1 MATGWIRARAPA
13 TIANLGPGFDVFA
26 LAVRGPADE
35 VAIRPAKR
43 DSLQVHGVG
52 AAGIPSTLSGNTA
65 GIAIEALRKAT
76 GISQP
81 LEVRVAKGIPPGRGL
96 GSSAGSCAAAALAF
110 LKAFPK
116 SRDLG
121 IAGVLRAAVEGEA
134 AVSGRHYDNVAGAL
148 LGGFVILGSSEPLLL
163 TREPVSP
170 RIALAI
176 AIPDFALRTAD
187 MRKILPP
194 VVPLSDAV
202 SNVGH
207 AAILALALAR
217 GDAALAGRCLEDRF
231 AEPVRAPFLD
241 GYAEARSAALKA
253 GATGFG
259 LCGSGSSVFAFA
271 PNSGVAGIL
280 AEAMC
285 DAFRSRGRAATPLV
299 TAVDNRVPSAG
310 LLPSFGHRFSV
321 LAGRGLPSISWGH
334 PPGISQSGL
343 ESRPDGITGETSR
356 PRTPVL
362 QHAPTPRRS
371 RR

>member
-13 TIANLGPGFDVFA
+13 TIANLGPGFDVFV

-35 VAIRPAKR
+35 VAVRPATR
-43 DSLQVHGVG
+43 DSLQVHGVE
-52 AAGIPSTLSGNTA
+52 AAGIPSTFSGNTA
-65 GIAIEALRKAT
+65 GIAIEALRAAT
-76 GISQP
+76 GISEA
-81 LEVRVAKGIPPGRGL
+81 LEVRVVKGIPPGRGL

-134 AVSGRHYDNVAGAL
+134 AVSGRHFDNLAGAL
-148 LGGFVILGSSEPLLL
+148 LGGFVVLGSSEPLLL

-176 AIPDFALRTAD
+176 AIPDFVLRTAD

-194 VVPLSDAV
+194 VVPLRDAV

-207 AAILALALAR
+207 AAILTLALAR
-217 GDAALAGRCLEDRF
+217 GDSALAGRCLEDRF
-231 AEPVRAPFLD
+231 AEPVRAPSLP
-241 GYAEARSAALKA
+241 GYAEARSASQRA
-253 GATGFG
+253 GAPGFA

-271 PNSGVAGIL
+271 PDRTVAGDL

-285 DAFRSRGRAATPLV
+285 DGFRSAGQAASPFV
-299 TAVDNRVPSAG
+299 TSVDNRVPIAG
-310 LLPSFGHRFSV
+310 LLPALGRRFYV
-321 LAGRGLPSISWGH
+321 LTGRGPAMSQLGRPAPI
-334 PPGISQSGL
+334 PPI
-343 ESRPDGITGETSR
+343 E
-356 PRTPVL
+356 
-362 QHAPTPRRS
+362 A
-371 RR
+371 

>member
-1 MATGWIRARAPA
+1 SP
-13 TIANLGPGFDVFA
+13 DVVMSGCP
-26 LAVRGPADE
+26 LAAYECD
-35 VAIRPAKR
+35 
-43 DSLQVHGVG
+43 
-52 AAGIPSTLSGNTA
+52 
-65 GIAIEALRKAT
+65 
-76 GISQP
+76 
-81 LEVRVAKGIPPGRGL
+81 
-96 GSSAGSCAAAALAF
+96 
-110 LKAFPK
+110 
-116 SRDLG
+116 
-121 IAGVLRAAVEGEA
+121 A
-134 AVSGRHYDNVAGAL
+134 AVSGLQYDNVACAL
-148 LGGFVILGSSEPLLL
+148 LGVFVILGSSEPLLL

-217 GDAALAGRCLEDRF
+217 GDAVLAGRCLEDRF

-271 PNSGVAGIL
+271 PNSGVAGVL

-285 DAFRSRGRAATPLV
+285 DAFRSRGHAATPLA
-299 TAVDNRVPSAG
+299 TAVHNR
-310 LLPSFGHRFSV
+310 LP
-321 LAGRGLPSISWGH
+321 
-334 PPGISQSGL
+334 
-343 ESRPDGITGETSR
+343 T
-356 PRTPVL
+356 
-362 QHAPTPRRS
+362 
-371 RR
+371 

>member
-1 MATGWIRARAPA
+1 MGAGWIRACAPA

-35 VAIRPAKR
+35 VAVRPATR
-43 DSLQVHGVG
+43 DSLQVHGVE
-52 AAGIPSTLSGNTA
+52 AAGIPSTFSGNTA
-65 GIAIEALRKAT
+65 GIAIEALRAAT
-76 GISQP
+76 GISQA
-81 LEVRVAKGIPPGRGL
+81 LEVRVVKGIPPGRGL

-134 AVSGRHYDNVAGAL
+134 AVAGRHFDNLAGGL
-148 LGGFVILGSSEPLLL
+148 RGGFVILGSSDPLLL
-163 TREPVSP
+163 TREPVRP

-176 AIPDFALRTAD
+176 AIPNFVLRTAD

-194 VVPLSDAV
+194 VVPLPNAV

-207 AAILALALAR
+207 AAILALGLAR

-241 GYAEARSAALKA
+241 GYAKARSAALMA

-285 DAFRSRGRAATPLV
+285 EAFRSRGHAATPLV
-299 TAVDNRVPSAG
+299 TAVDNRVPTAG
-310 LLPSFGHRFSV
+310 LLPSFGRRFSV
-321 LAGRGLPSISWGH
+321 LAGRGPPSISWGH

-343 ESRPDGITGETSR
+343 ESRPDGITGGASR
-356 PRTPVL
+356 PRTPL
-362 QHAPTPRRS
+362 RRHARTPRRS
-371 RR
+371 PH

>member
-1 MATGWIRARAPA
+1 MGAGWIRACAPA
-13 TIANLGPGFDVFA
+13 TIANLGPGFDAFA

-35 VAIRPAKR
+35 VAVRPATR
-43 DSLQVHGVG
+43 DSLQVHGVE
-52 AAGIPSTLSGNTA
+52 AAGIPSTFSGNTA
-65 GIAIEALRKAT
+65 GIAIEALRAAT
-76 GISQP
+76 GISQA
-81 LEVRVAKGIPPGRGL
+81 LEVRVVKGIPPGRGL

-134 AVSGRHYDNVAGAL
+134 AVSGRHFDNLAGAL
-148 LGGFVILGSSEPLLL
+148 LGGFVVLGSSEPLLL

-170 RIALAI
+170 GIALAI
-176 AIPDFALRTAD
+176 AIPDFVLRTAD

-194 VVPLSDAV
+194 VVPLRDAV

-253 GATGFG
+253 GATGFASLRLG
-259 LCGSGSSVFAFA
+259 VQRLRLRSEFGRRRVPRRGDVRRVPVARPRRDPPRDRGRQPRSERGPPPPIRAPVLGSA
-271 PNSGVAGIL
+271 
-280 AEAMC
+280 
-285 DAFRSRGRAATPLV
+285 RSRSALDFAE
-299 TAVDNRVPSAG
+299 PS
-310 LLPSFGHRFSV
+310 H
-321 LAGRGLPSISWGH
+321 
-334 PPGISQSGL
+334 
-343 ESRPDGITGETSR
+343 
-356 PRTPVL
+356 
-362 QHAPTPRRS
+362 
-371 RR
+371 

>member
-1 MATGWIRARAPA
+1 MATGWVRARAPA

-26 LAVRGPADE
+26 LAMRGLADE
-35 VAIRPAKR
+35 VAVRPAER
-43 DSLQVHGVG
+43 DSLRVQGVD
-52 AAGIPSTLSGNTA
+52 AADLPSTFSGNTA
-65 GIAIEALRKAT
+65 GIVIEALRAAT
-76 GISQP
+76 GIMQS
-81 LEVRVAKGIPPGRGL
+81 LEVRVTKGIPSGRGL
-96 GSSAGSCAAAALAF
+96 GSSAASCAAAALAF
-110 LKAFPK
+110 LRACPKA
-116 SRDLG
+116 RVLG
-121 IAGVLRAAVEGEA
+121 ISGVLRAAVEGEA
-134 AVSGRHYDNVAGAL
+134 AVSGRHYDNLAAAL
-148 LGGFVILGSSEPLLL
+148 LGGFVTLGSSEPLLL
-163 TREPVSP
+163 SRNPVNA
-170 RIALAI
+170 RVALAI
-176 AIPDFALRTAD
+176 AIPRFVLRTAD
-187 MRKILPP
+187 MRGILPS
-194 VVPLSDAV
+194 VVSLRDAV

-217 GDAALAGRCLEDRF
+217 GDSTLAGRCLEDRF
-231 AEPVRAPFLD
+231 AAPVRAPFLP
-241 GYAEARSAALKA
+241 GYAEARSASRST
-253 GATGFG
+253 GAPGFA

-271 PNSGVAGIL
+271 PDRKVAGDL

-285 DAFRSRGRAATPLV
+285 NGFRSRGAAARTFV
-299 TAVDNRVPSAG
+299 TSVDNRVPIAG

>member
-35 VAIRPAKR
+35 VAVRPAKR

-76 GISQP
+76 GISQR
-81 LEVRVAKGIPPGRGL
+81 LEVRIAKGIPPGRGL

-116 SRDLG
+116 SRDLR

-148 LGGFVILGSSEPLLL
+148 LG
-163 TREPVSP
+163 
-170 RIALAI
+170 
-176 AIPDFALRTAD
+176 
-187 MRKILPP
+187 
-194 VVPLSDAV
+194 
-202 SNVGH
+202 
-207 AAILALALAR
+207 
-217 GDAALAGRCLEDRF
+217 
-231 AEPVRAPFLD
+231 

-271 PNSGVAGIL
+271 PNSGVAGSL

-285 DAFRSRGRAATPLV
+285 DAFRSRGHAATPIV

-321 LAGRGLPSISWGH
+321 L
-334 PPGISQSGL
+334 
-343 ESRPDGITGETSR
+343 
-356 PRTPVL
+356 
-362 QHAPTPRRS
+362 
-371 RR
+371 

>member
-52 AAGIPSTLSGNTA
+52 AAGIPSTFSGNTA

-76 GISQP
+76 GISQA

-134 AVSGRHYDNVAGAL
+134 AVSGRHFDNLAGAL
-148 LGGFVILGSSEPLLL
+148 LGGFVVLGSSEPLLL

-170 RIALAI
+170 GIALAI
-176 AIPDFALRTAD
+176 AIPNFVLRTAD

-194 VVPLSDAV
+194 VVPLRDAV

-217 GDAALAGRCLEDRF
+217 GDSALASRCLEDRF
-231 AEPVRAPFLD
+231 AEPVRAPFLR
-241 GYAEARSAALKA
+241 GYAEARSAVRSA
-253 GATGFG
+253 GAPG
-259 LCGSGSSVFAFA
+259 LAICGSGSSVFAFA
-271 PNSGVAGIL
+271 PDRTVAGDL

-285 DAFRSRGRAATPLV
+285 NGFRSAGQAASPFV
-299 TAVDNRVPSAG
+299 TSVDNRVPIAG
-310 LLPSFGHRFSV
+310 LFPALGRRLYV
-321 LAGRGLPSISWGH
+321 LGGRGPAVGALGRPSRIS
-334 PPGISQSGL
+334 PI
-343 ESRPDGITGETSR
+343 E
-356 PRTPVL
+356 
-362 QHAPTPRRS
+362 A
-371 RR
+371 

>member
-134 AVSGRHYDNVAGAL
+134 AVSGRHFDNLAGAL
-148 LGGFVILGSSEPLLL
+148 LGGFVVLGSSEPLLL

-271 PNSGVAGIL
+271 PNSGVAGVL

-285 DAFRSRGRAATPLV
+285 DAFRSRGHAATPLA

-310 LLPSFGHRFSV
+310 LLPSFGRRFSV
-321 LAGRGLPSISWGH
+321 PAGRGPPSISWGH
-334 PPGISQSGL
+334 PPGISQSRL